1 MTEIDS
7 SLDLEEEKKEA
18 ERNINTINSVLVP
31 YTISEESMDEEEEME
46 LLKQEEE
53 EEDRVEVKQEV
64 REALNNDVDMI
75 TPRVKSKPDCSVG
88 TSALDQPIVLDV
100 KDLERGEQAEILG
113 SEETIHSEEIEGFP
127 SQEEVDEKLSTKLA
141 AAESVPGDELKDELK
156 ASPTLEPE
164 ASLEQPNPL
173 PTSAPSPPPGRQLLL
188 NQKKNMACTKEPCS
202 ITRRGK
208 WLA

>member
-64 REALNNDVDMI
+64 REALNHDVDII
-75 TPRVKSKPDCSVG
+75 TPRLTRLLCWHICS
-88 TSALDQPIVLDV
+88 
-100 KDLERGEQAEILG
+100 
-113 SEETIHSEEIEGFP
+113 
-127 SQEEVDEKLSTKLA
+127 
-141 AAESVPGDELKDELK
+141 
-156 ASPTLEPE
+156 
-164 ASLEQPNPL
+164 
-173 PTSAPSPPPGRQLLL
+173 
-188 NQKKNMACTKEPCS
+188 
-202 ITRRGK
+202 
-208 WLA
+208 